1 MHLCTRRWMAV
12 VVRGISLDRHGVGMG
27 GRVALAVDLFSS
39 YTRRH
44 RQIQREC
51 ISVKPVKKSIRK
63 TRTKTGT
70 AGVVCDSLIFAS

>member
-27 GRVALAVDLFSS
+27 GRVTLAVDLFSS

-44 RQIQREC
+44 RQIGIQGNAC
-51 ISVKPVKKSIRK
+51 P
-63 TRTKTGT
+63 
-70 AGVVCDSLIFAS
+70 